1 MSIFVSLTGRAPPTP
16 VPAPIRHDADHVRIL
31 RLMVTD
37 TYRWRCDWAA
47 WRIRFEFDDHVPG
60 QSQQEVAAFVQSRAL
75 PLCASGAE
83 ASGNILYLRDET
95 DLPPVFDAFGAIQH
109 GLGHI
114 SAIQSRDAYE
124 DAARIAVVL
133 AERHRSPAPT
143 GDPLALPDLQWHVSG
158 QDQFRVAR
166 TKVRGHDITVRFGY
180 LGGHEMWIVDVDG
193 RANCAHFRL
202 RADAMSKLGVGVAL
216 DNVAAQS
223 KR

>member
-1 MSIFVSLTGRAPPTP
+1 MSIFTSLTGRQAAPP
-16 VPAPIRHDADHVRIL
+16 PAPARHDADHVRIL

-37 TYRWRCDWAA
+37 TYRWRCDWAG
-47 WRIRFEFDDHVPG
+47 WRVRFAHDDHVPG
-60 QSQQEVAAFVQSRAL
+60 QTLNDVAAFVQARAL
-75 PLCASGAE
+75 PFCASGAE
-83 ASGNILYLRDET
+83 ASGNILYLRDEE
-95 DLPPVFDAFGAIQH
+95 DLPRVFDAFGTIQH

-133 AERHRSPAPT
+133 AERHRSTIQAS
-143 GDPLALPDLQWHVSG
+143 DPLALPDLQWHVSG

-166 TKVRGHDITVRFGY
+166 TKVKGREITVRFGY

-193 RANCAHFRL
+193 KPNCAHFRL

-216 DNVAAQS
+216 DNFAGHS